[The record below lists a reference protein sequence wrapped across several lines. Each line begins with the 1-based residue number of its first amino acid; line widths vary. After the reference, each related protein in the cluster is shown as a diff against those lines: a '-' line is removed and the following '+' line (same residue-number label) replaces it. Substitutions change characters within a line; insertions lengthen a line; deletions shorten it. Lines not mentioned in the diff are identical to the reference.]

1 MNNTENYIAIMIESL
16 NKKIQVLDRIIE
28 LNAIQNRLLNEE
40 KLDLDKFKENVDAKS
55 VYVDEL
61 TKLDNGFSAL
71 YDRVKEILS
80 TRRAVFTTEIATMKR
95 QIALI
100 TEKSVKIQTDELR
113 NKTLA
118 DRHFGNLKQKVT
130 QAKKGRGVAANYYKS
145 MNQIDYEPQF
155 LDQKN

>member
-80 TRRAVFTTEIATMKR
+80 TRRACIYDR
-95 QIALI
+95 NCND
-100 TEKSVKIQTDELR
+100 EKTDRAHYRKICKDP
-113 NKTLA
+113 
-118 DRHFGNLKQKVT
+118 DG
-130 QAKKGRGVAANYYKS
+130 
-145 MNQIDYEPQF
+145 
-155 LDQKN
+155 